1 MKGKRFSCKMQFY
14 FKIER
19 LRGGISR
26 EAAKVFVFIFVSLFA
41 LQYAANVLF
50 CSGLGGREP
59 VTGLPPPS
67 VDAPVCDG
75 DDVLGKLFRQSPG
88 SGTRQFLYLQ
98 RNQYKH
104 VLAREGS
111 SLMGYYLVFLF
122 PPQCSFFFL
131 SEKEIIKARVHFSHP
146 LYLLFV

>member
-1 MKGKRFSCKMQFY
+1 MFCLQFLFIIAIIKGKRFSCKMQFY
-14 FKIER
+14 FKIESV
-19 LRGGISR
+19 RGGISR

-41 LQYAANVLF
+41 LQCATNVLF

-98 RNQYKH
+98 RNQYITCIGEGGFFSH
-104 VLAREGS
+104 GVLFGFS
-111 SLMGYYLVFLF
+111 F
-122 PPQCSFFFL
+122 PPSVF
-131 SEKEIIKARVHFSHP
+131 I
-146 LYLLFV
+146 LLLV